1 MLRFIY
7 GIVGIDYIGKFEQ
20 EIIEKQRRQ
29 KFLMCQQIKT
39 GGLKLKHKHPKQIW
53 LKIPRARPINIL
65 TKKTNVII

>member
-7 GIVGIDYIGKFEQ
+7 GVVGIDYIGRIEQ

-29 KFLMCQQIKT
+29 KYLLCRQIKT

-53 LKIPRARPINIL
+53 PKIPRARPINII
-65 TKKTNVII
+65 KKVII

>member
-7 GIVGIDYIGKFEQ
+7 GVVGIDYIGRVEEK
-20 EIIEKQRRQ
+20 IIEKQRRQ

-53 LKIPRARPINIL
+53 PKIPRSKPINII
-65 TKKTNVII
+65 KKVIV